1 MDIPILNIYYL
12 LSYAWNKLEEADT
25 ISVGQIDKNDAQN
38 LFGRVLANSTSY
50 LIRKG
55 LDRGYIEHREDTRTI
70 RGKINLTP
78 TIKKNLLMDVKVDCS
93 FDELSYNVLH
103 NRILKST
110 IRALMNTE
118 DVDKTIR
125 DELSLSYRKLE
136 AIEEI
141 ELRKNL
147 FRRLQF
153 SRNNFFY
160 DFLMKICEL
169 ITDNLLID
177 EEGKENKF
185 RDFLRDET
193 AMIYLFEAFVGNFYR
208 KHKSDHGFKVRPQKQ
223 IDWAAKPL
231 DKTSEDYLP
240 KMKADVI
247 LESSE
252 KKIILDTKYYT
263 KTLQENYGKKTV
275 HSEHLYQIFSYI
287 KNLEVLGGLNETCE
301 GILLYPTIDASFPG
315 ADYEIQGHRVSVR
328 TVNLNQDWRGIHEEL
343 IRLLHND

>member
-1 MDIPILNIYYL
+1 MD
-12 LSYAWNKLEEADT
+12 A
-25 ISVGQIDKNDAQN
+25 
-38 LFGRVLANSTSY
+38 
-50 LIRKG
+50 
-55 LDRGYIEHREDTRTI
+55 
-70 RGKINLTP
+70 
-78 TIKKNLLMDVKVDCS
+78 KVDCS

-110 IRALMNTE
+110 IRALMSTE

-185 RDFLRDET
+185 RDFLQNEK
-193 AMIYLFEAFVGNFYR
+193 AMAYLFEAFVGNFYR
-208 KHKSDHGFKVRPQKQ
+208 KHKSDHGFKVRTQKK
-223 IDWAAKPL
+223 IDWVGEPL

-240 KMKADVI
+240 KMQADVI
-247 LESSE
+247 LESSD
-252 KKIILDTKYYT
+252 KKIVLDTKYY
-263 KTLQENYGKKTV
+263 KETLQEYHGKKTI
-275 HSEHLYQIFSYI
+275 HSENLYQIFSYI

-343 IRLLHND
+343 IRVIH

>member
-38 LFGRVLANSTSY
+38 LFGRVLSNSTSY

-78 TIKKNLLMDVKVDCS
+78 TIKKNLLMDAKVDCS

-110 IRALMNTE
+110 IRALMSTE

-185 RDFLRDET
+185 RDFLQNEK
-193 AMIYLFEAFVGNFYR
+193 AMAYLFEDFVGNFYR
-208 KHKSDHGFKVRPQKQ
+208 KHKSDHGFKVRTQKQ
-223 IDWAAKPL
+223 IDWVGKPL

-240 KMKADVI
+240 KMQADVI
-247 LESSE
+247 LESSD
-252 KKIILDTKYYT
+252 KKIVLDTKYY
-263 KTLQENYGKKTV
+263 KETLQENYGKKTI
-275 HSEHLYQIFSYI
+275 HSENLYQIFSYI

-301 GILLYPTIDASFPG
+301 GILLYPTIDESFPG

-343 IRLLHND
+343 IRVIH